1 MILPLITDKR
11 GRCERYS
18 DPDATFEAV
27 DLDPALLIDFIQF
40 NCVGKCDSLLL
51 CAIFESFT
59 FTIYMALIVI
69 LSSSKRVPSPRER
82 LSQIAAAQCI
92 H

>member
-1 MILPLITDKR
+1 MRHCDKYYDNYECNNRSRLVDNR

-40 NCVGKCDSLLL
+40 NCVGTTLRVTCS
-51 CAIFESFT
+51 
-59 FTIYMALIVI
+59 IVVHFNMC
-69 LSSSKRVPSPRER
+69 RYVDY
-82 LSQIAAAQCI
+82 
-92 H
+92 